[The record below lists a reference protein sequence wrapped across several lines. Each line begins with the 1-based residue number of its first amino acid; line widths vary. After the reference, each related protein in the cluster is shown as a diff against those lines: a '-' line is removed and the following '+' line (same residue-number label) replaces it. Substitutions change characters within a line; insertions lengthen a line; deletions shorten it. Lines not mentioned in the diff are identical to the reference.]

1 MAPDLLAALAAAFVA
16 AVLAALAHARRP
28 RPKPHEPFGRWAV
41 RFPRGA
47 AFPAADAAE
56 WFAALLP
63 RLGPAGPSPWFELRC
78 DGDRAELALGSPPS
92 WEGSLRAHLAARFP
106 AARLEAVPEPEPLG
120 PVFAVPMAAEK
131 PDVVPL
137 RVPGPREPDPLPGLA
152 AALAG
157 SFPAGVRATLAP
169 PPPDWKRWAPFA
181 LAALQQGVRPPPR
194 GWRFRLLLVWDLA
207 FGGALPWG
215 APARGPD
222 LAGARRKA
230 SAPVF
235 AARID
240 AWAEAPTGEEASRRA
255 AAVAAHLGAVFRDPL
270 GNALAPAGSPR
281 PAGSFGDSGPL
292 SAVVLSAAELGSLF
306 HVPAGDSRLLPGEA
320 SRLSP
325 MPPEALAVR
334 DRDDGDETVLGEAWA
349 DGAVVPFGLTEAERR
364 QHLYVVGKT
373 GTGKSTLLANLVR
386 QDLEAGRGFALVDPH
401 GDLAE
406 RALGL
411 VPPSRTEGVAY
422 LDPADRDWPVG
433 LNLLHAAA
441 PGERPL
447 VASGVVGAFKKLWGD
462 SWGPRLEHFLRNA
475 VLLLLEDDEPSLAA
489 LPRVLADDAYRRR
502 LLART
507 TDPLLR
513 GFFLDEYE
521 RADPRWRAEAVAPI
535 LNKVGQFLSSPTVRH
550 VVGQKGPGLQ
560 LGRAM
565 DEGLAVVANLSA
577 GRIGEDGSALIGGL
591 LVAGL
596 QLAAMRRAERPEGE
610 RRDFALVVDE
620 FQRFENEAFAQIL
633 SEARKYRLSL
643 VLSHQYLGQL
653 SRETA
658 EAVIGN
664 AGSLAAFRVGAPDAA
679 RLARELAPE
688 FGAEDL
694 VNLPDFRFAARVHRA
709 GATVPAFSAQ
719 TLLPPPAKGNSAA
732 VAEASRRRWGR
743 PRAEVETEIADLWEG
758 RSE

>member
-1 MAPDLLAALAAAFVA
+1 MAPDLLAALAAALVA
-16 AVLAALAHARRP
+16 AVLALVARTGRP
-28 RPKPHEPFGRWAV
+28 RTESTEPFGRWVV

-63 RLGPAGPSPWFELRC
+63 WLGPAGPGPWFELRA
-78 DGDRAELALGSPPS
+78 DRDRAELALGAPRS

-106 AARLEAVPEPEPLG
+106 AARLEAVPEPEPRG

-131 PDVVPL
+131 PDVLPL
-137 RVPGPREPDPLPGLA
+137 RVPGVVGPDPLPGLA

-157 SFPAGVRATLAP
+157 PFPAGVRATLAFP
-169 PPPDWKRWAPFA
+169 PADWKQWAPFA
-181 LAALQQGVRPPPR
+181 LAALRQGVRPPPR
-194 GWRFRLLLVWDLA
+194 GWRFRLLLLWDLA
-207 FGGALPWG
+207 LGGALPWA

-222 LAGARRKA
+222 LANARRKA

-235 AARID
+235 AARIA

-255 AAVAAHLGAVFRDPL
+255 ATVAAHLGAAFRDPL
-270 GNALAPAGSPR
+270 GNALAPAGPPR
-281 PAGSFGDSGPL
+281 PARSPGDLGPL
-292 SAVVLSAAELGSLF
+292 PLVVLSAAELGSLF

-320 SRLSP
+320 SRVAPL
-325 MPPEALAVR
+325 PPESLAGR
-334 DRDDGDETVLGEAWA
+334 APDEGPETVLGEAWA
-349 DGAVVPFGLTEAERR
+349 DGAAVHFGVTQAERR

-411 VPPSRTEGVAY
+411 VPPSRAEGVAY

-489 LPRVLADDAYRRR
+489 LPRVFADAGYRQR
-502 LLART
+502 LLGRS

-521 RADPRWRAEAVAPI
+521 RADPRWRTEAVAPI

-550 VVGQKGPGLQ
+550 VVGQKGPGLP

-596 QLAAMRRAERPEGE
+596 QLAAMRRAERPEAE

-679 RLARELAPE
+679 RLARELAPA

-694 VNLPDFRFAARVHRA
+694 VNLPDFRFAARVRR
-709 GATVPAFSAQ
+709 GGETVPAFSAR
-719 TLLPPPAKGNSAA
+719 TLPPPAPEGDPAA
-732 VAEASRRRWGR
+732 VVAASRRRWAR

-758 RSE
+758 RTG